1 MPNKKYNITLHP
13 SSGLDACVNPASTP
27 CACTGVADLCLSI
40 GEKKLFM
47 LGPAGPKREIDVAQA
62 FLQGIVSQKAPSPST
77 SPGPE
82 TSPTPGPE
90 TSPGSGLPEH
100 PPACQPANL
109 PEHPPAC
116 QPASLPTGLP
126 VLLGSGLGYALREIL
141 AHTTGPVAVV
151 DKEQDILAQTKLQKQ
166 KEFAHNTR
174 ITWIC
179 ENNPQAA
186 LSALSKWQNNNGN
199 LPFAPCAL
207 PFYQRLDRMLGDD
220 YYGKLQKALQESARF
235 NFWEK
240 IQYPRFKSKLPKIL
254 LITSQYFLIG
264 EIIDACERMGVEYRL
279 LHISNEEVAQ
289 NDFVE
294 RLLKAVLEFEPDFA
308 FTINHLGVDREGLLV
323 DLLSQIK
330 LPLASWFVDN
340 PHLILY
346 QYQGLTSPWTT
357 IFTWDTDNIAS
368 LKKDGHKHVFYLPLG
383 TTPERFSQNPP
394 FTPPA
399 SWRSRVSFVGNSM
412 VEKVAKRMEVAQP
425 GPELLAAYR
434 ELAGGFSK
442 HDERCVYTYL
452 CNQHPE
458 FLPAYSK
465 LQSVERRLA
474 FETMLTW
481 EATRQ
486 YRNSCVEQILP
497 FNPLILGDVGWKST
511 FSQKPF
517 AWRWH
522 AEISYYD
529 QLPFFYPLSEINF
542 NCTSKQM
549 KGAVNQR
556 VFDVPAAGAFVLT
569 DWRDQMQHLFEPEK
583 EIIFYNSPAEV
594 PELIHFYLNNEGAR
608 NKVIAAA
615 QKRIFA
621 QHTYVHRLQSIIA
634 HMQEVYG

>member
-1 MPNKKYNITLHP
+1 M
-13 SSGLDACVNPASTP
+13 C
-27 CACTGVADLCLSI
+27 
-40 GEKKLFM
+40 M
-47 LGPAGPKREIDVAQA
+47 LGPAGSKRELDVAKA
-62 FLQGIVSQKAPSPST
+62 YLQNLLTQKIQNSASPSSKQTTPSP
-77 SPGPE
+77 
-82 TSPTPGPE
+82 
-90 TSPGSGLPEH
+90 
-100 PPACQPANL
+100 
-109 PEHPPAC
+109 
-116 QPASLPTGLP
+116 ASLP

-141 AHTTGPVAVV
+141 THTTGPIAVV
-151 DKEQDILAQTKLQKQ
+151 DKEHDILAQTSLQSHN
-166 KEFAHNTR
+166 EFANNSR

-179 ENNPQAA
+179 EKKPQAA
-186 LSALSKWQNNNGN
+186 LTALSKWQNINNN
-199 LPFAPCAL
+199 LPFAPCTL
-207 PFYQRLDRMLGDD
+207 PFYQRLDRMLGED
-220 YYGKLQKALQESARF
+220 YYSTLQKSLQESARF
-235 NFWEK
+235 NFWERM
-240 IQYPRFKSKLPKIL
+240 QYPRFKSNLPKIL

-264 EIIDACERMGVEYRL
+264 EIIDACERMGVQYKL
-279 LHISNEEVAQ
+279 LHIGNEEVAQ

-294 RLLKAVLEFEPDFA
+294 RLLKAVLDFEPDFA

-323 DLLSQIK
+323 DLLSQLK

-346 QYQGLTSPWTT
+346 QYQGLASPWTT
-357 IFTWDTDNIAS
+357 IFTWDTDNINS

-383 TTPERFSQNPP
+383 TTPERFAQKPP
-394 FTPPA
+394 FTTPE

-412 VEKVAKRMEVAQP
+412 VEKVAKRMQAAKP
-425 GPELLAAYR
+425 GPELLNAYQN
-434 ELAGGFSK
+434 LAGGFSE
-442 HDERCVYTYL
+442 HDERSVYAYL

-458 FLPAYSK
+458 LLPAYNQLESM
-465 LQSVERRLA
+465 ERRLA

-511 FSQKPF
+511 FPQKPF

-522 AEISYYD
+522 AEISYYE

-583 EIIFYNSPAEV
+583 EIIFYNAPNEI
-594 PELIHFYLNNEGAR
+594 PELIKFYLANEGAR
-608 NKVIAAA
+608 NKIIVAA

-621 QHTYVHRLQSIIA
+621 QHTYVHRLQTLIER
-634 HMQEVYG
+634 MREVYG